1 MKKVLLFSGLVGLS
15 FGAFAQTLSL
25 TGSSYTQ
32 NFDGIG
38 SGLPTGWRVY
48 SGSSHTSIGALETLS
63 TSTTYGVFTD
73 TTCGTSNVVGGGF
86 KNYASADVATSTTSC
101 SAQAALT
108 NRALGVRQVSP
119 TNATHPNLDSGAAF
133 ILVLNNTS
141 GLSNFN
147 LSFKLQSLDV
157 NSPRAT
163 TWLVDYA
170 VGAAGPFTPVTT
182 VGTMTTGGGVFS
194 NNTVTA
200 NFGSALDNKSGN
212 VYIRITTLVFS
223 SGTGN
228 RASTAID
235 DYSLTWTGIP
245 TAVTE
250 VDNSGSLPFE
260 VLGNA
265 TSSTINMNCT
275 TSEAGNYNVILSDMT
290 GRTVYSNVSN
300 LEAGNQSIS
309 LNNLNLAKGMYI
321 ARISNGHTTGIA
333 KVMVN

>member
-15 FGAFAQTLSL
+15 FGAFAQSLYLS
-25 TGSSYTQ
+25 GSSYSQ
-32 NFDGIG
+32 DFDAIG

-63 TSTTYGVFTD
+63 TSTTYGVFND
-73 TTCGTSNVVGGGF
+73 TSCGTSNVVGGGF
-86 KNYASADVATSTTSC
+86 KNYASADVVNAGTTCTVQQST
-101 SAQAALT
+101 T

-133 ILVLNNTS
+133 ILVINNTS

-147 LSFKLQSLDV
+147 LSFKLQSLDTS
-157 NSPRAT
+157 SPRTT

-170 VGAAGPFTPVTT
+170 VGAAGPFTPIATT
-182 VGTMTTGGGVFS
+182 GTVTTGGHTFS
-194 NNTVTA
+194 NNTVSA

-228 RASTAID
+228 RPSSAID
-235 DYSLTWTGIP
+235 DYSLTWSGTA
-245 TAVTE
+245 AVTE

-265 TSSTINMNCT
+265 TSSNINLNCT
-275 TSEAGNYNVILSDMT
+275 TSEAGNYNVILTDMT
-290 GRTVYSNVSN
+290 GRTVYNNVSN

-321 ARISNGHTTGIA
+321 ARISNGRTTGIA